1 MREITEIFDSKPD
14 VQQHEFMQDF
24 GSVLKP
30 DQMARQLG
38 FFKHPLYVN
47 AVEDGLRFGAKRQL
61 ASVFLYSLDIES
73 QHAFLKI
80 NKKKREQKAGK
91 TKRAVEQWRK
101 SKVPA
106 VAFGSESIEQ
116 AALADHLITFLESQP
131 SSVMLSVPD
140 SQSVAMKNLQAALAP
155 PSSNVQGNQPL
166 QSELEPE
173 PSRAVDDS
181 IVVAA
186 PVPPRLMFF
195 RLVKVPMHRQ
205 KLVALPAAHARKLS
219 KHDWCVTLHDGQSRL
234 EADEETHLVSV
245 EATSASA
252 AQNSVAVLSL
262 LKSDLATMRNEMKVW
277 LTRKAPR
284 YIVSGV
290 EHPALRDAEVALQTL
305 VASRAFG
312 RSETVLEVVASDVA
326 MLEQL
331 NILLQCRVVE
341 QIESNRNVSKWR
353 FTSFGAAK
361 LRAANE
367 LVQPEPVFQALTDT
381 SLEALE
387 AGTCWQLF
395 AALRSQGFH
404 VRQRPSSKEAVR
416 RLPPHT
422 PDSVNRLWYVSGS
435 SLQHLRKY
443 MITLIYS
450 EKLFGEGVLQR
461 VHHCQ
466 PVGYYTEVLQG
477 LHTGSPLLALPDGR
491 EEVAPLQLDAE
502 NAPLL
507 LDGRVVPAPL
517 ELPAPAVMPPKKR
530 VKRIHDRQDRAGQ
543 EPGLGLEPG
552 PVDPAL
558 GGAVRVEQ
566 GDNSNNDDD
575 DDVVSSGLSSEAQSS
590 QILFL
595 SDAEQSDGAFEGL
608 MNDEYVHSP
617 PSPPSDLH
625 LHNDAVE
632 VDRGPQPGQRASQS
646 DAEPA
651 DLPPHR
657 PVEEPAEPAESAPA
671 APVPAPALASD
682 VDGARAVRGRHR
694 DMESFVW
701 GPFRITWSRPDQRP
715 PHGSWQATCPFHAL
729 NSRTGCKKAIGLRD
743 STDTEKA
750 KCRDLL
756 KLWCLQAPTHDRQ
769 RRHNRT
775 QPRQLELLD
784 AAVLEARLQ
793 ALPDPPARDVLEDDA
808 TLDARAPAPKAKG
821 KAKSKGKAKAGAK
834 AAAAKAAAAAAHEE
848 PEPRSPSQV
857 AASDP
862 DSSDSGDSQESSSSS
877 SRSSSSSGSSSS

>member
-14 VQQHEFMQDF
+14 AQRQEFMQDF
-24 GSVLKP
+24 GSILKP

-38 FFKHPLYVN
+38 FFKHPLYAK
-47 AVEDGLRFGAKRQL
+47 AVDDGCGCRAKRQL
-61 ASVFLYSLDIES
+61 ASIFMYSLDIES
-73 QHAFLKI
+73 QHAFLKS
-80 NKKKREQKAGK
+80 NKKKREQKTAK

-116 AALADHLITFLESQP
+116 AALADHLITFLETQP
-131 SSVMLSVPD
+131 SSVMLSVP
-140 SQSVAMKNLQAALAP
+140 SSESVAMKNLQAALAA
-155 PSSNVQGNQPL
+155 PSGNVQGNQPL

-173 PSRAVDDS
+173 PSRAVDES

-195 RLVKVPMHRQ
+195 RLLKVPMHRQ

-219 KHDWCVTLHDGQSRL
+219 KHDLCVTLHAGQSCP

-245 EATSASA
+245 EATAASA

-262 LKSDLATMRNEMKVW
+262 LKCELATVRNEMKVW

-290 EHPALRDAEVALQTL
+290 EHPALRDAEVALQKL
-305 VASRAFG
+305 VACRAFP
-312 RSETVLEVVASDVA
+312 RSENVLEVVASDVA

-341 QIESNRNVSKWR
+341 RMESTRNRSKWR
-353 FTSFGAAK
+353 FTSFGAAQ

-367 LVQPEPVFQALTDT
+367 LVHPEPVFQALADT

-404 VRQRPSSKEAVR
+404 VRQRPQSKEAVR

-443 MITLIYS
+443 MITLIHS
-450 EKLFGEGVLQR
+450 DKLFREGVLQR

-477 LHTGSPLLALPDGR
+477 LHTGSPLLALSDAR
-491 EEVAPLQLDAE
+491 EPVAPLQLDAE
-502 NAPLL
+502 SAPLL
-507 LDGRVVPAPL
+507 LDERGVPAPL
-517 ELPAPAVMPPKKR
+517 ELPAPSVMPPKKR
-530 VKRIHDRQDRAGQ
+530 VKRIHDRQDRAGE

-552 PVDPAL
+552 PVVPAL
-558 GGAVRVEQ
+558 GSAVEAE
-566 GDNSNNDDD
+566 DDD
-575 DDVVSSGLSSEAQSS
+575 NRDDDESSGLTSEPLSS
-590 QILFL
+590 QVLFL
-595 SDAEQSDGAFEGL
+595 SDAEQSHDDVLSVAL
-608 MNDEYVHSP
+608 NSEYV
-617 PSPPSDLH
+617 PSPLEDPHEPHEVQADVGPEPGPDAELPSSS
-625 LHNDAVE
+625 A
-632 VDRGPQPGQRASQS
+632 AS
-646 DAEPA
+646 DAER
-651 DLPPHR
+651 PP
-657 PVEEPAEPAESAPA
+657 PAESAPL
-671 APVPAPALASD
+671 PPLPPPALD
-682 VDGARAVRGRHR
+682 PGAGLARERAARHR
-694 DMESFVW
+694 DAQSFVW

-715 PHGSWQATCPFHAL
+715 PHGSWQATCPYHAL
-729 NSRTGCKKAIGLRD
+729 NSKTGCKKAIGLRE
-743 STDTEKA
+743 STENEKL

-769 RRHNRT
+769 RSHNRA

-784 AAVLEARLQ
+784 DAVLEARLQ
-793 ALPDPPARDVLEDDA
+793 ALPEAPSRDALEDDD
-808 TLDARAPAPKAKG
+808 TLDAREAAPKAKAKARG
-821 KAKSKGKAKAGAK
+821 KAKSKGKAKAKSGAK
-834 AAAAKAAAAAAHEE
+834 AAAKAAAAADHAE
-848 PEPRSPSQV
+848 PGSPSEV

-862 DSSDSGDSQESSSSS
+862 PDSSRDSGESSS
-877 SRSSSSSGSSSS
+877 SRSSSSSDSSSSSSGT